1 LLKKGRFVLHLVTIA
16 VASLLLVPAAASAQ
30 SMNAEEFYRRATT
43 LQKKGP
49 MALFSRGEIKLLTN
63 EGTAAGRRAREQ
75 RLAALQAGT
84 RPRYCPPQDV
94 QGMDSSEFLKR
105 LGAIPE
111 AERARIDMLEATNRL
126 LASKYPCKR

>member
-1 LLKKGRFVLHLVTIA
+1 MRLIH
-16 VASLLLVPAAASAQ
+16 VAALSLLLLPATASAQ

-49 MALFSRGEIKLLTN
+49 MALFSRGEINLLTK
-63 EGTAAGRRAREQ
+63 EGRAAGHRAREQ
-75 RLAALQAGT
+75 RLAALKAGT
-84 RPRYCPPQDV
+84 QPRYCPPRDV

-105 LGAIPE
+105 LGAIPQ

-126 LASKYPCKR
+126 LAAKYPCKR